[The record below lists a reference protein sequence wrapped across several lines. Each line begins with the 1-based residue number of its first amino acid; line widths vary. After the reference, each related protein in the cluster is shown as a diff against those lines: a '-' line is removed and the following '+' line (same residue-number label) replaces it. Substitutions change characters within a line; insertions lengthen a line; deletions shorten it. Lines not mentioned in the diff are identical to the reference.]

1 MAIEP
6 RKYTWEKPLTGISE
20 KTLQIHQ
27 DTLYQGYVKKVN
39 EISQKL
45 NEFCMNQAN
54 FDAPNQSYSH
64 IRGLKEGETFARN
77 GVYLHEWYFSVLGGS
92 GEPTGTLVDALVEK
106 MGSLE
111 NFYGYFKACGMV
123 ARGWAVLCWDM
134 RAQAV
139 KVYTADAH
147 NQGGVWGCIP
157 LIVLDVYE
165 HAYFMDYGANRGA
178 YIDDFFKNLDWSVA
192 NEYYEKA
199 RKCTL

>member
-27 DTLYQGYVKKVN
+27 DTLYQGYVKKAN

-111 NFYGYFKACGMV
+111 NFYGYFKACGMA

-134 RAQAV
+134 RAQTV